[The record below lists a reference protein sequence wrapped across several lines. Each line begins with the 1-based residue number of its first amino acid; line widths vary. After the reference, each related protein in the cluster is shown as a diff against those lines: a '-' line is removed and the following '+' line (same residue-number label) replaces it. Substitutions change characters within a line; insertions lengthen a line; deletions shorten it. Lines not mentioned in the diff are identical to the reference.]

1 MSRKY
6 ISESYIEPVDSNIS
20 NNTNRSREIIKKDLK
35 KEEVKLP
42 TKLQMAKN
50 ASKSLLNTTKALISG
65 DKVVATTEER
75 DRRTSICKSCSWY
88 IEKLQRC
95 AKCGCV
101 VPLKTYFSEESC
113 PVDKW

>member
-6 ISESYIEPVDSNIS
+6 ISESYIEPVSPNVS
-20 NNTNRSREIIKKDLK
+20 ANKNRTREIIKKDLK

-50 ASKSLLNTTKALISG
+50 ASRSLLNTTKALVSG
-65 DKVVATTEER
+65 DKVVATIEER
-75 DRRTSICKSCSWY
+75 ERRTSICKSCSWY
-88 IEKLQRC
+88 IEKIQRC